1 MPKSFLESHQDEPES
16 DCDSEDEMS
25 LEQDLQ
31 KIELLKVLDN
41 LCCQFID
48 FINRTCLTGNY
59 FQKIE
64 PTRIVLVDSN
74 CSLDSTLKMGLHVF

>member
-1 MPKSFLESHQDEPES
+1 MDQILPKSFLESHQDEPES
-16 DCDSEDEMS
+16 DSDSEDEMS
-25 LEQDLQ
+25 LEQDVQ

-59 FQKIE
+59 FQNKYEFECNIK
-64 PTRIVLVDSN
+64 TQTV
-74 CSLDSTLKMGLHVF
+74 T